1 MANRIARRFL
11 MPLAALGLAA
21 VLGGC
26 VVYPAY
32 PSYGYGY
39 GYGYPEPHYHGGY
52 GYYHG
57 GYGYGWRR

>member
-39 GYGYPEPHYHGGY
+39 GYPEPHYHGGY

-57 GYGYGWRR
+57 GYGYGWRH

>member
-39 GYGYPEPHYHGGY
+39 GYPEPHYHGGY

>member
-1 MANRIARRFL
+1 MANRIARRLL
-11 MPLAALGLAA
+11 MPLAAMGLAA

-26 VVYPAY
+26 VIYPAY
-32 PSYGYGY
+32 PTY